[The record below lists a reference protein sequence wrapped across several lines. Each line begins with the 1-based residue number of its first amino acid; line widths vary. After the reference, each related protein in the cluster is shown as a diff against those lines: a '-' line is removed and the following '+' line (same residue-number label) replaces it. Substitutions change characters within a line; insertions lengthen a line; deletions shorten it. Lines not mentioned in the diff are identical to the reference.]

1 MALKLDSVQTI
12 RHNLPR
18 VTSNSSQMKG
28 WYAPNLS
35 RKKVSDISQTKLSSV
50 FIVYLLVWDIPE
62 ITETV
67 ITELE

>member
-28 WYAPNLS
+28 WYAPNLF
-35 RKKVSDISQTKLSSV
+35 RKRVSHVPQTKLSSV
-50 FIVYLLVWDIPE
+50 FIIYLLVWDIPE
-62 ITETV
+62 ITETL